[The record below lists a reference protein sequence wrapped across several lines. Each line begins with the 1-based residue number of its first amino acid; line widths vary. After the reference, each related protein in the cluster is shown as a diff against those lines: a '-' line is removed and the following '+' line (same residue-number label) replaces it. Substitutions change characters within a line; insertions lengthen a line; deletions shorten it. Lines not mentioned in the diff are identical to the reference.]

1 MASLKDLLGDE
12 LFVPSRYPTQP
23 GFRGAVSGTSALAA
37 KAVTSVAQRS
47 RQAILQLL
55 QDTPRGLTVDEALE
69 RLGIS
74 RPRGQPRFSEL
85 KATGKIVDSGERR
98 RSAFGSPA
106 TVWIIAPSDPAAA
119 AGGEPR

>member
-1 MASLKDLLGDE
+1 MAGMKDLLGDE
-12 LFVPSRYPTQP
+12 LFVSSRYPTRP

-37 KAVTSVAQRS
+37 KAVTSVAQRA

-55 QDTPRGLTVDEALE
+55 QETPRGLTVDEGLE
-69 RLGIS
+69 RLGIT

-85 KATGKIVDSGERR
+85 KQQGKIVDSGERR

-106 TVWIIAPSDPAAA
+106 TVWIIAPSDPMVASS
-119 AGGEPR
+119 GGER